1 MEEPAI
7 RVFGL
12 IIGIDKYKSG
22 AVWNL
27 ESCVDDAQ
35 KVQRWLRKDLK
46 VPKDQI
52 CTLLDKHATK
62 ENIEKSFLRHLVHN
76 ENIQRGDAILL
87 YFAGHGTTV
96 TAPDGW
102 FHKGSAGGTAEVL
115 CSYDFRQREVVGIFD
130 RSLQSMLEELAQA
143 KGDNITVILDSCF
156 APLQSPSNIRDR
168 RHTRWTPSDK
178 VTSHDLL
185 AGLWP
190 AARTQEYPRGVG
202 FYNTANSAYT
212 LLAACSPGEK
222 AVEGKDGGK
231 FTSAFLETAR
241 QTPLHSASYVSLL
254 RQIRPKIGEGQRPLF
269 AGINGKRPIF
279 DAVPFLPDNNAYIQT
294 DQVHDPKMLRIGLGA
309 VHGVVEGTEFSVHE
323 HNYRGSCN
331 PPIAHV
337 SVTDVYPTWSFG
349 FTSHSVPAGCWAQIK
364 RWNNCGGFCARS
376 MKSLSLLRRPSRVSL
391 RSMGRSLFH
400 RAKF

>member
-1 MEEPAI
+1 MEPAI

-12 IIGIDKYKSG
+12 VIGIDKYKSG

-52 CTLLDKHATK
+52 LMLLDKHATK
-62 ENIEKSFLRHLVHN
+62 ENIEKCFLRHLVHN
-76 ENIQRGDAILL
+76 DNIQRGDAIII

-96 TAPDGW
+96 PAPDGW
-102 FHKGSAGGTAEVL
+102 FHKGSIAGTAEVL
-115 CSYDFRQREVVGIFD
+115 CSYDFGQGGVVGISD
-130 RSLQSMLEELAQA
+130 RSLQSMLEELSKA

-156 APLQSPSNIRDR
+156 APIQSASNVRDR
-168 RHTRWTPSDK
+168 RNTRWTPADK
-178 VTSHDLL
+178 VNSQDLV

-190 AARTQEYPRGVG
+190 AAQTQEYPRGVG

-241 QTPLHSASYVSLL
+241 ETPLHSASYVSLL
-254 RQIRPKIGEGQRPLF
+254 RHIRPKIGEGQRPLF
-269 AGINGKRPIF
+269 AGINAKRPIF
-279 DAVPFLPDNNAYIQT
+279 DAVPFLPDEAYFQT
-294 DQVHDPKMLRIGLGA
+294 DPVRDPKMLRIGLGA
-309 VHGVVEGTEFSVHE
+309 VHGVVEGTEFSVHV

-331 PPIAHV
+331 PAIAHV
-337 SVTDVYPTWSFG
+337 SVTDVYPTWSYG
-349 FTSHSVPAGCWAQIK
+349 YTSHSVPSGCWAQIK
-364 RWNNCGGFCARS
+364 RWNNRGGFLLRS
-376 MKSLSLLRRPSRVSL
+376 EKSFSLLRRPSRISL
-391 RSMGRSLFH
+391 HSLARSLFH
-400 RAKF
+400 RPKS

>member
-1 MEEPAI
+1 MEPAI
-7 RVFGL
+7 RIFAL

-35 KVQRWLRKDLK
+35 KVRRWLRKDLK
-46 VPKDQI
+46 VPKEQI
-52 CTLLDKHATK
+52 CMLLDNHAK
-62 ENIEKSFLRHLVHN
+62 KGDIEREFLRHLVHN
-76 ENIQRGDAILL
+76 EQIQYGDAIVI
-87 YFAGHGTTV
+87 YFAGHGSTV
-96 TAPDGW
+96 PAPDGW
-102 FHKGSAGGTAEVL
+102 FHKGSVGGTSEVL
-115 CSYDFRQREVVGIFD
+115 CCYDYGHRDVAGMSD
-130 RSLQSMLEELAQA
+130 RSLQAMLEELSQV

-156 APLQSPSNIRDR
+156 SPLQSPSNIRAR

-178 VTSHDLL
+178 IASRNLL

-190 AARTQEYPRGVG
+190 ASRSREYPRGVG
-202 FYNTANSAYT
+202 FYNTLNSAYT

-241 QTPLHSASYVSLL
+241 ETPLHSASYVSFL
-254 RQIRPKIGEGQRPLF
+254 RHIRPKVGEGQRPLS
-269 AGINGKRPIF
+269 AGLNAKRVVF
-279 DAVPFLPDNNAYIQT
+279 DAVPFLPDTAYFQT
-294 DQVHDPKMLRIGLGA
+294 DMVHDPKMLRIGLGA
-309 VHGVVEGTEFSVHE
+309 VNGVVEGTEFSVHV

-349 FTSHSVPAGCWAQIK
+349 LPSHAVPAGCWAQIK
-364 RWNNCGGFCARS
+364 RWNHYDGFGLRS
-376 MKSLSLLRRPSRVSL
+376 RKPLSILLRPSSVSL
-391 RSMGRSLFH
+391 RSMGRSLLS
-400 RAKF
+400 RPKS

>member
-1 MEEPAI
+1 PAI

-12 IIGIDKYKSG
+12 VIGIDKYKSG
-22 AVWNL
+22 TVWNL

-35 KVQRWLRKDLK
+35 KVQRWLQKDLK

-62 ENIEKSFLRHLVHN
+62 ENIEQSFLRHLVHN
-76 ENIQRGDAILL
+76 EHIQRGDAIVI
-87 YFAGHGTTV
+87 YFAGHGSSLP
-96 TAPDGW
+96 APDGW
-102 FHKGSAGGTAEVL
+102 FHKRSVGGTAEVL
-115 CSYDFRQREVVGIFD
+115 CSYDFGQREVVGISD
-130 RSLQSMLEELAQA
+130 RSLQSMLEELSRA
-143 KGDNITVILDSCF
+143 KGDNIAVILDSCF

-168 RHTRWTPSDK
+168 RHTRWTPADK
-178 VTSHDLL
+178 VTSQDLF

-202 FYNTANSAYT
+202 FYNTANTAYT

-241 QTPLHSASYVSLL
+241 ETPLHSASYVSLL
-254 RQIRPKIGEGQRPLF
+254 RHIRPKVGDGQRPLF
-269 AGINGKRPIF
+269 AGANAKRPIF
-279 DAVPFLPDNNAYIQT
+279 DAVPFLPDDAYFQT
-294 DQVHDPKMLRIGLGA
+294 DQVHDLKMLRIGLGA
-309 VHGVVEGTEFSVHE
+309 VHGVVEGTKFSVHV

-331 PPIAHV
+331 PAIAHV

-349 FTSHSVPAGCWAQIK
+349 LPTHAVPAGCWVQIK
-364 RWNNCGGFCARS
+364 RWNN
-376 MKSLSLLRRPSRVSL
+376 
-391 RSMGRSLFH
+391 
-400 RAKF
+400 